1 MTTGIIDGKPTVA
14 YQLFHNLYPVRIL
27 NMHLVS
33 GKEKQHR
40 VGYTSDDPDIEAM
53 TRFENT
59 EVYRT
64 PVGMTLLYDKG
75 IVPYIVHRKDTYEIY
90 NLIVQHLNN
99 WAAEIKNPVSV
110 LTPPPP
116 VELLQLEQFS
126 HSIYEA
132 AMFER
137 ENIRAAERVNNHD
150 NSLQNFIE
158 LFGGRTN
165 LNSLQTVAKS
175 DPAQL
180 ASIADAWDAITW

>member
-14 YQLFHNLYPVRIL
+14 YQLFNNLYPVRIL
-27 NMHLVS
+27 NMHLIS

-40 VGYTSDDPDIEAM
+40 VGYNSDDPDIEAQ

-64 PVGMTLLYDKG
+64 VVGMTLLYDKG
-75 IVPYIVHRKDTYEIY
+75 IVPYIVHRKDVYEIY
-90 NLIVQHLNN
+90 NLIVKHLNN

-110 LTPPPP
+110 LQPPPP
-116 VELLQLEQFS
+116 MELLQLERFS

-137 ENIRAAERVNNHD
+137 ENIRAAERLANHD
-150 NSLQNFIE
+150 NSLQNFID
-158 LFGGRTN
+158 LFGGRNN
-165 LNSLQTVAKS
+165 LNQLHTTAKA
-175 DPAQL
+175 DPTQL
-180 ASIADAWDAITW
+180 ASIAEAWDAITW